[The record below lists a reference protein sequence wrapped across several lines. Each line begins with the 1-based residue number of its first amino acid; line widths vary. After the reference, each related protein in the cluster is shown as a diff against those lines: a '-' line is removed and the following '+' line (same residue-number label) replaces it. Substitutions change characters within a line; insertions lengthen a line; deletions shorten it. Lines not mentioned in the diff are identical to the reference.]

1 MFAAVSVHP
10 YITRYTLGR
19 SGAKLYPSF
28 MSDLTPL
35 FSQCVEIV
43 SKELSGSTS
52 GPPSTKRPSY
62 FVQDT
67 FIKECLQLYSNL
79 VNLASFVTKIRPVY
93 LQVNDEFSRTDK
105 SSSYLGIEEKN
116 KIDEEFKIKIQQ
128 TFEKLKFLQSY
139 QRKQTELAES
149 KQLKGGFMSSFFG
162 TSDMNPETL
171 YDITIASHRT
181 QVLRFLNETAVNVNR
196 NFELMQRKRYDR
208 ERQLNLLHFQN
219 IDDDDLNDTADP
231 FKSTYQFD
239 VVAEENEYINREISQ
254 LSQEQI
260 QELKEENKELLTRK
274 TNQFKLVEKLH
285 HSILDIV
292 KLLSE
297 LSTHLETQAEQI
309 DNLLDN
315 QDQIDIDLRLGNK
328 TLTKATSRNKRG
340 SNLIVTTCIVLGCLI
355 LVLDYIVW

>member
-1 MFAAVSVHP
+1 
-10 YITRYTLGR
+10 
-19 SGAKLYPSF
+19 

-35 FSQCVEIV
+35 FNQCVDIV
-43 SKELSGSTS
+43 SKELSSSIEHAPLKKKT
-52 GPPSTKRPSY
+52 PPY
-62 FVQDT
+62 YVEDT
-67 FIKECLQLYSNL
+67 FIKECLQLYVNL
-79 VNLASFVTKIRPVY
+79 VNLGSFISKIRPFY
-93 LQVNDEFSRTDK
+93 LQVNDEFTRIEK
-105 SSSYLGIEEKN
+105 SSSSHLGLEEKN

-128 TFEKLKFLQSY
+128 TFEKMKFLQSY

-149 KQLKGGFMSSFFG
+149 KKLKQGFMSSFFG
-162 TSDMNPETL
+162 TSDMDPETL
-171 YDITIASHRT
+171 YDITVASHRT
-181 QVLRFLNETAVNVNR
+181 QVLRFLNETATNVNR

-208 ERQLNLLHFQN
+208 EKQLSLLHFQN
-219 IDDDDLNDTADP
+219 IDDEDLNESADP

-239 VVAEENEYINREISQ
+239 VVADEDEKVERELSQ

-274 TNQFKLVEKLH
+274 TNQFKQVEKLH
-285 HSILDIV
+285 HSIVDIV

-315 QDQIDIDLRLGNK
+315 QDQVDIDLRLGNK

-340 SNLIVTTCIVLGCLI
+340 SNLIVTTCIVLGVII